1 MKYGYAVKV
10 NGVWYQPNTEIP
22 EPEKSAPTVAVDGE
36 KILEAVKKP
45 EPKKK
50 AAAKK

>member
-22 EPEKSAPTVAVDGE
+22 DKVISKKETTTTISEKET
-36 KILEAVKKP
+36 VKKAN
-45 EPKKK
+45 KK
-50 AAAKK
+50 

>member
-22 EPEKSAPTVAVDGE
+22 EKDIAKNATTTTISEKET
-36 KILEAVKKP
+36 VKKAN
-45 EPKKK
+45 KK
-50 AAAKK
+50 

>member
-22 EPEKSAPTVAVDGE
+22 EKVVAKNETTTTTISEKET
-36 KILEAVKKP
+36 VKKAN
-45 EPKKK
+45 KK
-50 AAAKK
+50 